1 MLQPVG
7 VLLVAA
13 KGKVGLAK
21 NAITC
26 FLLISCCSIVTA
38 KKEVVATYLIMNTPK
53 TEQLHRK
60 L

>member
-38 KKEVVATYLIMNTPK
+38 ETEVVAII
-53 TEQLHRK
+53 
-60 L
+60 